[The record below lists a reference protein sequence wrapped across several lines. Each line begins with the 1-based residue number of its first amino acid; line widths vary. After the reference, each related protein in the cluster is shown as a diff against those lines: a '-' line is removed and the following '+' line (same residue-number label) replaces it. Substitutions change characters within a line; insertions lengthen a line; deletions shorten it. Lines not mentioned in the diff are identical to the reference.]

1 MCTAPALK
9 GAQPQPRLCAKTD
22 RRPEA
27 SGPSYKL
34 TPRREYLRRASGRRV
49 DGPVFARARAEPS
62 LPPFMATSTV
72 VNAALFLVG
81 AHAGYLLAIRA
92 RSGRTFEA
100 GSSGRTVRPP
110 SARRPVQR
118 SADQSQLPARRRA
131 GPFNLDKR
139 AGLRAAVAARAV
151 RNELA
156 MFTSDE
162 NGLPAAANMAL
173 QLRHFGAEQHLV
185 LASSRET
192 CDAAH
197 RRWAWLG
204 CGWSRGLSG
213 WVPRYGNSTQVRAR
227 ARARRPQRACRA
239 KHPQP
244 RFEGADVVSVE
255 CQVARGRAVRARHPP
270 PAHHAPG
277 RRAKQ
282 SYTAPGSLS
291 CVSTCSR

>member
-1 MCTAPALK
+1 MR
-9 GAQPQPRLCAKTD
+9 QDIKTD
-22 RRPEA
+22 RRRKA

-62 LPPFMATSTV
+62 LPPFMATSTSTV
-72 VNAALFLVG
+72 VNAALFLAG

-92 RSGRTFEA
+92 RSGRTVEA

-110 SARRPVQR
+110 SARMPVQR

-227 ARARRPQRACRA
+227 ARARRPQRARRA

>member
-1 MCTAPALK
+1 
-9 GAQPQPRLCAKTD
+9 
-22 RRPEA
+22 
-27 SGPSYKL
+27 
-34 TPRREYLRRASGRRV
+34 
-49 DGPVFARARAEPS
+49 
-62 LPPFMATSTV
+62 MATSTV